1 MGPVLR
7 RPVLLLGI
15 ICIVAPVTAGAAPHT
30 RLGWCVGVGFGI
42 ESVSW
47 TGTDGGRD
55 TENSGT
61 ANARV
66 GRALKDDLVVGIEFW
81 SWAKE
86 YEVQLTEAIVPV
98 DVRLTAT
105 TISTTYFPG
114 GGGFFIRMAAGLAYG
129 RLQVAP
135 PSQVTTIPA
144 IDDNETGLAAL
155 LAPGYEWRFTQRFAL
170 GAQGDVVYLGLGNVL
185 KNAFGYG
192 VNAQFNWYW

>member
-1 MGPVLR
+1 MYSALR
-7 RPVLLLGI
+7 RSLLLLATLCMG
-15 ICIVAPVTAGAAPHT
+15 APVAVDAAPNT

-47 TGTDGGRD
+47 TDADGGRD

-61 ANARV
+61 ANARIGYAV
-66 GRALKDDLVVGIEFW
+66 KPDLVMGVEFW

-86 YEVQLTEAIVPV
+86 YEIQTSANIVPV

-105 TISTTYFPG
+105 TLCATYFPG
-114 GGGFFIRMAAGLAYG
+114 GGGFFIRLGAGLAYG

-135 PSQVTTIPA
+135 PSNVTTISA
-144 IDDNETGLAAL
+144 IDDNETGFAAL

-170 GAQGDVVYLGLGNVL
+170 GAQGDVVYLGLGSVL
-185 KNAFGYG
+185 ENAFGYG